1 LLSGNVDASMLIA
14 PYTVNAKEAG
24 FRDLVVFK
32 DHNFVLP
39 SGGIVARETP
49 LLKIAR
55 VKMVVDTTGS
65 SEAIARQTL
74 SLYFDPDRGVVPKQ
88 AEIDMK
94 GFHQVLQVMAE
105 AGELHPSLPAAAG

>member
-1 LLSGNVDASMLIA
+1 
-14 PYTVNAKEAG
+14 
-24 FRDLVVFK
+24 
-32 DHNFVLP
+32 
-39 SGGIVARETP
+39 
-49 LLKIAR
+49 
-55 VKMVVDTTGS
+55 MVVDTTGS

-94 GFHQVLQVMAE
+94 GFRQVLQVMAE